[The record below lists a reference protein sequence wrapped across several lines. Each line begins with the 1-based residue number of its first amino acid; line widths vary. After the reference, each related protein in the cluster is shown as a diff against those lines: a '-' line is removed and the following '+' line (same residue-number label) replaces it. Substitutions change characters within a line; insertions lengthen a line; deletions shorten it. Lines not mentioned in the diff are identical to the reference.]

1 MLSDYEL
8 INRLSQAQV
17 RHLVHQDDKQWV
29 LFEDHDYLWLT
40 LDTVVQSIMSKTE
53 PSKLM
58 LGYHHALLPHL
69 PHHFESIIE
78 LGLGGGSLIRYLC
91 DRQPDLK
98 YTCIE
103 QSQQVI
109 DWFNDYFNPSQCQVK
124 VLAADACA
132 AITELAPAD
141 VMLCDLFSDFGS
153 PAFLFDPAFYQAC
166 ASKFSD
172 TLIINLL
179 PRQQDELD
187 AVILLVT
194 QQFKQTPQVIKV
206 ENMRNHLI
214 VINKEKPHNIE
225 KN

>member
-1 MLSDYEL
+1 MLSDYDL

-40 LDTVVQSIMSKTE
+40 LDTVVQSIMSKAE

-58 LGYHHALLPHL
+58 FGYHHTLLPHL
-69 PHHFESIIE
+69 PHHFESITE

-91 DRQPDLK
+91 EKQPDLK

-109 DWFNDYFNPSQCQVK
+109 DWFNDYFNPSHCQVE
-124 VLAADACA
+124 VLAADASV
-132 AITELAPAD
+132 AIADLAPAD
-141 VMLCDLFSDFGS
+141 VVLCDLFSDFGS
-153 PAFLFDPAFYQAC
+153 PDFIFQAKFYQNLR
-166 ASKFSD
+166 SKFND

-179 PRQQDELD
+179 PRNQSELD
-187 AVILLVT
+187 IVIQLST
-194 QQFKQTPQVIKV
+194 QQFGQSPEVIKV
-206 ENMRNHLI
+206 ADMRNHLI
-214 VINKEKPHNIE
+214 IIRNNVSEST
-225 KN
+225 